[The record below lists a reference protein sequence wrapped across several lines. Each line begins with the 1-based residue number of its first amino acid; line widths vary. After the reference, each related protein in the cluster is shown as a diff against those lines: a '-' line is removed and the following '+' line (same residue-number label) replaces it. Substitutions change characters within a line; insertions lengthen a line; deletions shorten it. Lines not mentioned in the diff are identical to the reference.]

1 MFSALIGSGS
11 RCDRRGELGL
21 ERHLALKSSRRRPHS
36 RCVMKNKLLA
46 PLYPEIFF
54 VWKPPLVYQKSNNS
68 TRGRTLE
75 QATVN
80 RRRPTLTNP

>member
-54 VWKPPLVYQKSNNS
+54 V
-68 TRGRTLE
+68 LE